1 MSESKYHPS
10 PAAREAKLE
19 EIAKFLAEVM
29 YQLTTDFKGYEK
41 EIGQLLTNQLGAYIS
56 ICTKNPGE
64 ALVEAANHL
73 GNTDFGA
80 FRAAHF
86 GYSTLGAT
94 GTQRVARQRGAEIL
108 TPDDNVHHI
117 GDPRNR
123 SKE

>member
-10 PAAREAKLE
+10 PEQQAQKLDEVARL
-19 EIAKFLAEVM
+19 LAETM
-29 YQLTTDFKGYEK
+29 FQLTTDFKGLEK
-41 EIGQLLTNQLGAYIS
+41 EIASILTNQLGAYIS
-56 ICTKNPGE
+56 ICTKSPQE
-64 ALVEAANHL
+64 ALAEAANRL

-80 FRAAHF
+80 IRAAHF

-94 GTQRVARQRGAEIL
+94 GTQIVSRRRNDKVLNE
-108 TPDDNVHHI
+108 DDNVLQI